1 MAKVSGKRVI
11 STILTFIILFVFIQA
26 FASSCA
32 VPTETFTSGIK
43 GIVMI
48 GPISPVEKEGEIN
61 EKPYPEAVIQIMD
74 SKGKKEVASVKS
86 DQNGRFEI
94 YLAPG
99 TYQLLPK
106 TPDKQP
112 LPVAEPQTVVVTAN
126 KFTEV
131 TIQYDSGIR

>member
-1 MAKVSGKRVI
+1 MIDASRKRLI
-11 STILTFIILFVFIQA
+11 TKFITFMLLLVLIQVTVP
-26 FASSCA
+26 SCA
-32 VPTETFTSGIK
+32 VPTESVTSGIK

-61 EKPYPEAVIQIMD
+61 EKPYSGAVILIMD
-74 SKGKKEVASVKS
+74 STGKKEIASVKS

-94 YLAPG
+94 YLAPD
-99 TYQLLPK
+99 TYQLLPQ

-131 TIQYDSGIR
+131 TIPYDSGIR

>member
-1 MAKVSGKRVI
+1 MINESRKRLI
-11 STILTFIILFVFIQA
+11 TKFIPFILLLVLIQVTA
-26 FASSCA
+26 FSCA
-32 VPTETFTSGIK
+32 GPTEAVTSGIK

-61 EKPYPEAVIQIMD
+61 EKPYPGAVILIMD
-74 SKGKKEVASVKS
+74 SKGKKEIASVKS

-94 YLAPG
+94 YLAPD
-99 TYQLLPK
+99 TYQLLPQ

-112 LPVAEPQTVVVTAN
+112 LPVADPQTVVVTAD

-131 TIQYDSGIR
+131 TINYDSGIR

>member
-1 MAKVSGKRVI
+1 MANVSRKQRI
-11 STILTFIILFVFIQA
+11 IKFIPFILLLVLIQVTA
-26 FASSCA
+26 FSCA
-32 VPTETFTSGIK
+32 VPTEALTSGIK

-61 EKPYPEAVIQIMD
+61 EKPYPEAVILIMD
-74 SKGKKEVASVKS
+74 SKGKKEIASVKS

-94 YLAPG
+94 YLAPD
-99 TYQLLPK
+99 TYQLLPQ

-112 LPVAEPQTVVVTAN
+112 LPVADPQTVIVTAN

-131 TIQYDSGIR
+131 TINYDSGIR

>member
-1 MAKVSGKRVI
+1 MAHVSRKQIATKVLAL
-11 STILTFIILFVFIQA
+11 ILLLVYIQA

-32 VPTETFTSGIK
+32 VPAPTDTSGIN

-48 GPISPVEKEGEIN
+48 GPVSPVEKEGEIN
-61 EKPYPEAVIQIMD
+61 EKPYPEAVILIMD
-74 SKGKKEVASVKS
+74 SKGKKEIASVKS

-99 TYQLLPK
+99 TYQLLPQ

-112 LPVAEPQTVVVTAN
+112 LPVADPQTVVVTAN

-131 TIQYDSGIR
+131 TIRYDSGIR